1 MEVKSAEFV
10 KSSTDYTQCPAAHQ
24 PEYAFIGR
32 SNVGKSSLI
41 NKLTNRKSLA
51 KTSQN
56 PGKTQTI
63 NHFIINDRWHLVDLP
78 GYGYAKASKT
88 ERKKWGKMINDYI
101 LKRKVLLGIFVLIDA
116 RHEPQKIDMEFLE
129 WLGEEGVPFTMVFT
143 KSDKLSSNKLP
154 QAIANYRKAMLRT
167 WEEMPTHFVT
177 SSVSGLGCDE
187 ILDFIREVNK
197 TFKD

>member
-41 NKLTNRKSLA
+41 NKMTNRKSLA
-51 KTSQN
+51 KTSQT

-78 GYGYAKASKT
+78 GYGYAKTSKS

-101 LKRKVLLGIFVLIDA
+101 VKRKVLMGVFVLIDA

-129 WLGEEGVPFTMVFT
+129 WLGEEGIPFTMVFT

-154 QAIANYRKAMLRT
+154 QAMAHYRKTMLRT
-167 WEEMPTHFVT
+167 WEEMPTHFIT

-187 ILDFIREVNK
+187 ILNFIGEVNK
-197 TFKD
+197 TFQD

>member
-187 ILDFIREVNK
+187 ILHFIREVNK
-197 TFKD
+197 TFQD

>member
-101 LKRKVLLGIFVLIDA
+101 LKRKVLLGVFVLIDA

-187 ILDFIREVNK
+187 ILNFIREVNK
-197 TFKD
+197 TFQY

>member
-1 MEVKSAEFV
+1 MEVKSAEFI
-10 KSSTDYTQCPAAHQ
+10 KSSTDHTQCPAAHQ

-41 NKLTNRKSLA
+41 NKMTNRKSLA

-63 NHFIINDRWHLVDLP
+63 NHFLINEKWHLVDLP

-101 LKRKVLLGIFVLIDA
+101 VKREVLQGIFVLIDA

-129 WLGEEGVPFTMVFT
+129 WLGEEGIPFTMVFT
-143 KSDKLSSNKLP
+143 KADKLSSNKLP
-154 QAIANYRKAMLRT
+154 QAIAAYRKAMLRV
-167 WEEMPTHFVT
+167 WEEMPTYFVT
-177 SSVSGLGCDE
+177 SAVSGTGCKE
-187 ILDFIREVNK
+187 ILNFIRDVNK
-197 TFKD
+197 TFQR

>member
-101 LKRKVLLGIFVLIDA
+101 LKRKVLLGVFVLIDA

-177 SSVSGLGCDE
+177 SSVSGLGCNE
-187 ILDFIREVNK
+187 ILNFIREVNK
-197 TFKD
+197 TFQD

>member
-1 MEVKSAEFV
+1 MGVKSAEFV

-63 NHFIINDRWHLVDLP
+63 NHFLINDRWHLVDLP

-101 LKRKVLLGIFVLIDA
+101 LKRKVLLGVFVLIDA

-187 ILDFIREVNK
+187 ILNFIREVNK
-197 TFKD
+197 TFQD